1 MFAHQGRDQL
11 TWNEL
16 MTEDYRATPRQWDDA
31 EYYGNPDRQPCPIGA
46 YACILEL
53 RARVEALEATQHAH
67 VDTSQLSEARRE
79 QIRQELAK
87 RPAHE
92 PTFAELLMPSP
103 RPKPLSL
110 KEQALKELRQLPID
124 PELGVCA
131 SALDT
136 IRRALEALDD

>member
-1 MFAHQGRDQL
+1 
-11 TWNEL
+11 
-16 MTEDYRATPRQWDDA
+16 MTNPNYRATPKQWDDA

-53 RARVEALEATQHAH
+53 RARVEALESTQHAH

-103 RPKPLSL
+103 RPKPPSL
-110 KEQALKELRQLPID
+110 KEQAFAVLDHTQKGYGLAEVD
-124 PELGVCA
+124 
-131 SALDT
+131 LDT